1 MNNIGPV
8 QYMEYNKAK
17 KLARA
22 RSALANFFA
31 YGKKTAKSNLPV
43 HGCVYI
49 HIYIYIYNVAI

>member
-8 QYMEYNKAK
+8 PYMEYNKAK

-22 RSALANFFA
+22 LSALANFFA

-49 HIYIYIYNVAI
+49 HIYIYI